1 MNLHKCSIRYLILFL
16 FIFNNIYIYIQIS
29 SKVIYLHQKYYS
41 VILHWLLTIGTGVI
55 NGVFS
60 ENSALVTQMVK
71 KLHAM

>member
-41 VILHWLLTIGTGVI
+41 VFLHWLLTIGTGVI